1 MSSGTCN
8 ASRRL
13 PATLVFRN
21 GAVLTADPARPVV
34 DALAVAG
41 DRIVAVGDG
50 AGDLAGTGTEIVDL
64 GGRCLLP
71 GFRDGHVHPLSGGIE
86 HTGLHLD
93 GLSSVDEI
101 VAAVAAYAAAHPE
114 APWIHGGGYD
124 PTVLPG
130 GIGEAAWLDRACP
143 DRPVALASSDHHV
156 AWVNGKALVAAGI
169 TASTPEPERGTI
181 VRRGDGDPVGT
192 LQEWGAIDLVEALI
206 PAPTEGEQRDG
217 MAMAM
222 QAMAARGIVWAQD
235 AAVTSHDLTG
245 YLAAARAGL
254 LPVRVNLAFR
264 ADPARWPSQRAAF
277 GEHRHTVESDPAV
290 VDHLSART
298 VKFFADGVLEAGT
311 AHLLEPYVDQP
322 HSCGLPNWAPG
333 ELAEAVAAFDADG
346 FQIHIHAIGDAGVRA
361 SLDAIEHA
369 ATVNGRRDRRA
380 VIAHTQLVDP
390 ADRPRFADLGVIAN
404 FEPLWACLDDCMLEL
419 TMPRLGPARS
429 ALQYPIATLAASGA
443 HISFGSDW
451 PVSSVAPLQGLAV
464 AVTRQ
469 RLDGTQA
476 TGWLPEEQLPV
487 QQAVTAYTAGTAF
500 QAFEDGERGALQVGA
515 VADLCL
521 LSADITAMSG
531 REIADV
537 DVDGTWVAG
546 RAIHRV

>member
-1 MSSGTCN
+1 M
-8 ASRRL
+8 
-13 PATLVFRN
+13 
-21 GAVLTADPARPVV
+21 
-34 DALAVAG
+34 
-41 DRIVAVGDG
+41 
-50 AGDLAGTGTEIVDL
+50 
-64 GGRCLLP
+64 
-71 GFRDGHVHPLSGGIE
+71 
-86 HTGLHLD
+86 
-93 GLSSVDEI
+93 
-101 VAAVAAYAAAHPE
+101 
-114 APWIHGGGYD
+114 
-124 PTVLPG
+124 
-130 GIGEAAWLDRACP
+130 
-143 DRPVALASSDHHV
+143 
-156 AWVNGKALVAAGI
+156 
-169 TASTPEPERGTI
+169 
-181 VRRGDGDPVGT
+181 
-192 LQEWGAIDLVEALI
+192 
-206 PAPTEGEQRDG
+206 
-217 MAMAM
+217 
-222 QAMAARGIVWAQD
+222 
-235 AAVTSHDLTG
+235 
-245 YLAAARAGL
+245 
-254 LPVRVNLAFR
+254 
-264 ADPARWPSQRAAF
+264 
-277 GEHRHTVESDPAV
+277 ESDPAV

-537 DVDGTWVAG
+537 DIDGTWVAG

>member
-1 MSSGTCN
+1 M
-8 ASRRL
+8 
-13 PATLVFRN
+13 
-21 GAVLTADPARPVV
+21 
-34 DALAVAG
+34 
-41 DRIVAVGDG
+41 
-50 AGDLAGTGTEIVDL
+50 
-64 GGRCLLP
+64 
-71 GFRDGHVHPLSGGIE
+71 
-86 HTGLHLD
+86 
-93 GLSSVDEI
+93 
-101 VAAVAAYAAAHPE
+101 AAYAEAHPE
-114 APWIHGGGYD
+114 RPWIHGGGYD

-156 AWVNGKALVAAGI
+156 AWVNSKALAAAGI

-206 PAPTEGEQRDG
+206 PAPTEAEQRDG

-222 QAMAARGIVWAQD
+222 HTMAARGIVWAQD
-235 AAVTSHDLTG
+235 AAVTSHDLAG

-264 ADPARWPSQRAAF
+264 ADPARWPAQRAEF
-277 GEHRHTVESDPAV
+277 LEHRRTVETDPAV

-390 ADRPRFADLGVIAN
+390 ADRPRFAELGVIAN

-429 ALQYPIATLAASGA
+429 ALQYPIASLAASGA
-443 HISFGSDW
+443 RISFGSDW

-487 QQAVTAYTAGTAF
+487 RQAVAAYTAGTAF

-537 DVDGTWVAG
+537 EIEGTWVAG
-546 RAIHRV
+546 RGIHRA